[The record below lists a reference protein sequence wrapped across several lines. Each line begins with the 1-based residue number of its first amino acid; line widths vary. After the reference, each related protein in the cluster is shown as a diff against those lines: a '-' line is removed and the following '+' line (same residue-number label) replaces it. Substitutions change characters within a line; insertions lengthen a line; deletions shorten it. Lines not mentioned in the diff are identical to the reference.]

1 MFKKIILN
9 LIIVI
14 ITIFILDFS
23 IGRTLRHFYF
33 KESSGLHYRTTYSM
47 EQTKADVLIFGASR
61 ANHHY
66 VPEIFEDSLKLS
78 YYNTGRDGN
87 GIFYQLAILKSVLKR
102 YTPKIIILDFVGTFE
117 KDKMYYDRLS
127 SLLPYYKDHEEIREI
142 VELKSPYERI
152 KLLSE
157 IYPFNSQILTIG
169 VGNLEMNKNRKTDN
183 KGYVPLYEEWQYNLE
198 SYDVIRTKILDEN
211 QINAFKEFIEL
222 TKKSESELFVI
233 YSPIYTKLHKDQS
246 MAKCEKI
253 CTKEK
258 IPFWNYS
265 MDTLFLNNKKFFQDP
280 DHLNHSGALEFSK
293 LVVNR
298 IRNIETN

>member
-1 MFKKIILN
+1 MIKKITLN
-9 LIIVI
+9 LTIVI
-14 ITIFILDFS
+14 LIIFILDFS
-23 IGRTLRHFYF
+23 IGSTLRYFYF
-33 KESSGLHYRTTYSM
+33 KESSGLHYRTTYSL
-47 EQTKADVLIFGASR
+47 ETTEAELLIFGASR

-117 KDKMYYDRLS
+117 KDEMYYDRLS
-127 SLLPYYKDHEEIREI
+127 SLLPYYKNHEEIRKI
-142 VELKSPYERI
+142 VELKSPYERF

-183 KGYVPLYEEWQYNLE
+183 KGYVPLYEEWQYNLDSNE
-198 SYDVIRTKILDEN
+198 VIQSKDLDIN
-211 QINAFKEFIEL
+211 QINSFKEFIEL
-222 TKKSESELFVI
+222 SKKSGSKLFVI
-233 YSPIYTKLHKDQS
+233 YSPIYSKLQEDQS
-246 MAKCEKI
+246 IATCLKI
-253 CTKEK
+253 CTEEK

-265 MDTLFLNNKKFFQDP
+265 KDTLFLNNKKFFQDP